1 MAATVSA
8 CVIARDEE
16 ERLPGCLDSLA
27 FCDETVVVD
36 GGSGDATLAVARAS
50 GARVVKNPWPGFGA
64 QRNVAIDH
72 ATGDWILEIDADE
85 RVTPRLR
92 EEIQTFLA
100 DPPSGIDIAA
110 LPLRDVFL
118 GAPLGPS
125 SKYPKYRYRL
135 FRRGAYR
142 HDESRVVHEGLW
154 AFGRPWAFDGDI
166 EHILAAGWREAVH
179 DAWTYARLEAAQAP
193 PATSGRDV
201 FVGAVLRPV
210 AKFGYRLILDGG
222 WRDGWRGLLK
232 VGLDCASDVAVVLR
246 QRLGRF
252 ESVSAPSRSVSR
264 HFGQRNVELG
274 TIRIVALAAGPAAAE
289 EAAEWLRRAAVAGA
303 DVGLITDA
311 PPPPRPDLHVRVVDR
326 VGPLA
331 VLRALDAENQ
341 LRPVDVLVAT
351 RGCARRIAGL
361 VPAVLRGGRAA
372 AGLDRDPA
380 AMERSLREETRG
392 AAGPPRAGGAAV
404 RRAE

>member
-1 MAATVSA
+1 MTATVSA

-27 FCDETVVVD
+27 FCDETIVID
-36 GGSGDATLAVARAS
+36 GGSRDATVEIARAA
-50 GARVVKNPWPGFGA
+50 GARVLENAWPGFGA

-92 EEIQTFLA
+92 EEIEAFLA
-100 DPPSGIDIAA
+100 GPPPDIDIAA

-154 AFGRPWAFDGDI
+154 AFGRPWAFGGDI
-166 EHILAAGWREAVH
+166 EHILATSWREAIR
-179 DAWTYARLEAAQAP
+179 DAWTYARLETAQAP
-193 PATSGRDV
+193 PAGSGREV
-201 FVGAVLRPV
+201 VVGAVLRPV

-222 WRDGWRGLLK
+222 WRDGWRGVLK
-232 VGLDCASDVAVVLR
+232 VGLDCASDVAVVVR

-252 ESVSAPSRSVSR
+252 EPVPTPSRSVSR

-274 TIRIVALAAGPAAAE
+274 SIRIVALAAGPAAAQA
-289 EAAEWLRRAAVAGA
+289 AAEWLQRAAAAGA

-311 PPPPRPDLHVRVVDR
+311 PPPPDPGLHVRVVDR

-341 LRPVDVLVAT
+341 LRPVDALVAT
-351 RGCARRIAGL
+351 AGRARRIAGL
-361 VPAVLRGGRAA
+361 LPAVLRGGREAE
-372 AGLDRDPA
+372 GLERDPA
-380 AMERSLREETRG
+380 AIERSLREQTRG
-392 AAGPPRAGGAAV
+392 AAGRRPAEGTAV

>member
-1 MAATVSA
+1 VSATVSA

-16 ERLPGCLDSLA
+16 EHLPGCLDSLA

-36 GGSGDATLAVARAS
+36 GGSRDATVEVARAA
-50 GARVVKNPWPGFGA
+50 GARVLENPWPGFGA

-92 EEIQTFLA
+92 EEIETFLA
-100 DPPSGIDIAA
+100 GPPSGIDIAA
-110 LPLRDVFL
+110 LPLRDRFL

-135 FRRGAYR
+135 FRRDVYR

-154 AFGRPWAFDGDI
+154 AFGRAWAFDGDI
-166 EHILAAGWREAVH
+166 EHLLATSWREAIG

-193 PATSGRDV
+193 AISGRDLV
-201 FVGAVLRPV
+201 VAAVLRPV
-210 AKFGYRLILDGG
+210 TKFGYRLILDGG
-222 WRDGWRGLLK
+222 WRDGWRGVLK
-232 VGLDCASDVAVVLR
+232 IGLDCASDVAVVVR

-252 ESVSAPSRSVSR
+252 EPVPNPSRSVGP
-264 HFGQRNVELG
+264 HFGQRHVKLG
-274 TIRIVALAAGPAAAE
+274 SVRIVALAAGPADTDRAA
-289 EAAEWLRRAAVAGA
+289 AWLRRAAAAGA

-311 PPPPRPDLHVRVVDR
+311 PPLPDPGLHVRVVDG

-341 LRPVDVLVAT
+341 LRPVDALVAAGG
-351 RGCARRIAGL
+351 RARRIAGL
-361 VPAVLRGGRAA
+361 MPALLRGGRGP
-372 AGLDRDPA
+372 AGLERDPA
-380 AMERSLREETRG
+380 AMERELRENTRG
-392 AAGPPRAGGAAV
+392 PSGPSAARDTAI
-404 RRAE
+404 RSAE